1 MRCLVV
7 EGGRRVVDRGRG
19 LGRSSTRQE
28 GAVVDSPRVVE
39 RALETTRARA
49 SIFEAIL
56 SSMQRGAFRVID
68 VGNSRRQARDC

>member
-7 EGGRRVVDRGRG
+7 EGGLRVVDQGRG
-19 LGRSSTRQE
+19 LGRVPLDRM
-28 GAVVDSPRVVE
+28 GAVVDSPHVAE

-56 SSMQRGAFRVID
+56 CSIVID
-68 VGNSRRQARDC
+68 VGNSRHQARDC